1 MNIARVARLLRFG
14 KSTFS
19 RSHERQACFISG
31 TMFFLE
37 HGFTL
42 DGYVEEISLG
52 GILFRPA
59 QSYVVRRSAGTVRI
73 TAGLLVAEAELR
85 NTSTLGY
92 GLQLRQTLTQEQLDA
107 ILAQQNPAA
116 ILPMINEERGVY
128 A

>member
-1 MNIARVARLLRFG
+1 MITRRVARLLRFG
-14 KSTFS
+14 KSTFA
-19 RSHERQACFISG
+19 RSHERHACFISG

-59 QSYVVRRSAGTVRI
+59 QSYVVRRSAGTVRL

-85 NTSTLGY
+85 NTSALGY
-92 GLQLRQTLTQEQLDA
+92 GLQLRQTLTQEQLAA
-107 ILAQQNPAA
+107 ILAEQNTSSARNT
-116 ILPMINEERGVY
+116 INYEQGVH